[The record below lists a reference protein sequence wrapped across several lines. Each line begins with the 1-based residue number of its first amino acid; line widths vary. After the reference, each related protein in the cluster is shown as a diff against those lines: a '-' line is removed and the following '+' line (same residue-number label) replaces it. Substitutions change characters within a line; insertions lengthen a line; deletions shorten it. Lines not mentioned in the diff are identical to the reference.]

1 MAVRRARGLKATND
15 RPVVKEWS
23 GPADIV
29 DDNTSVVARVMR
41 LLSAVSENSGQLSV
55 AELAVATELP
65 KPTVHRLCQQLE
77 SGGYF
82 LRDPGSKRYGV
93 GYRLWSL
100 GLNVVNAGF
109 QPERRA
115 ILQKLVN
122 EIGETCN
129 LSMRLHDQSIYV
141 DRVESRWPLRLN
153 LEPGSMVPLHCTASG
168 KLFLTAMIRARR
180 QKLLVITGM
189 PAHTPNTITD
199 PDRMEREI
207 KLIKER
213 GYSIDDEEFI
223 EGLVALA
230 VPVLNAQGQ
239 IVAGIACHGPKP
251 RLSMEAALSH
261 LPLLREAAENMRMTF
276 PKTKAD
282 DGNDVNERA
291 KPRAAR
297 SRGGKRNKP
306 AAADR

>member
-1 MAVRRARGLKATND
+1 MSRSTSGSHRAAGMTGKAQAPKPKPESKAGSVAPD
-15 RPVVKEWS
+15 M
-23 GPADIV
+23 
-29 DDNTSVVARVMR
+29 DDSTSVVSRVMR
-41 LLSAVSENSGQLSV
+41 LLSAVAENSGKLSV
-55 AELAVATELP
+55 AELAAVTQLP
-65 KPTVHRLCQQLE
+65 KPTAHRLCQQLE
-77 SGGYF
+77 AGGYF
-82 LRDPGSKRYGV
+82 LRDPGSRRYGV

-100 GLNVVNAGF
+100 GLNVVNAGV

-115 ILQKLVN
+115 ILQRLVN

-168 KLFLTAMIRARR
+168 KLFLSAMIRARR
-180 QKLLVITGM
+180 QKLLTITGM
-189 PAHTPNTITD
+189 PAHTPRTITQL
-199 PDRMEREI
+199 DRFEQEV

-251 RLSMEAALSH
+251 RLSVETALSH
-261 LPLLREAAENMRMTF
+261 LPLLRRAAADLGMTL
-276 PKTKAD
+276 PETGGECAD
-282 DGNDVNERA
+282 DARTR
-291 KPRAAR
+291 KPDSGAR
-297 SRGGKRNKP
+297 SRNGR
-306 AAADR
+306 R

>member
-1 MAVRRARGLKATND
+1 MTGKANEPVPKATA
-15 RPVVKEWS
+15 PLT
-23 GPADIV
+23 
-29 DDNTSVVARVMR
+29 DDSTSVVSRVMR
-41 LLSAVSENSGQLSV
+41 LLTAVAENSGKLSV
-55 AELAVATELP
+55 AELAALTQLP
-65 KPTVHRLCQQLE
+65 KPTAHRLCQQLE
-77 SGGYF
+77 AGGYF
-82 LRDPGSKRYGV
+82 LRDPGSRRYGV

-100 GLNVVNAGF
+100 GLNVVNAGV

-115 ILQKLVN
+115 ILQRLVN

-168 KLFLTAMIRARR
+168 KLFLSAMIPARR
-180 QKLLVITGM
+180 HKLLNITGM
-189 PAHTPNTITD
+189 PAHTPRTITD
-199 PDRMEREI
+199 IDRFEQEV

-239 IVAGIACHGPKP
+239 IVAGIACHGPKT
-251 RLSMEAALSH
+251 RLSVETALSH
-261 LPLLREAAENMRMTF
+261 LPLLRRAADDLRMTL
-276 PKTKAD
+276 PVRQAD
-282 DGNDVNERA
+282 DGIEQIEPSKR
-291 KPRAAR
+291 RQTR
-297 SRGGKRNKP
+297 SRGS
-306 AAADR
+306 